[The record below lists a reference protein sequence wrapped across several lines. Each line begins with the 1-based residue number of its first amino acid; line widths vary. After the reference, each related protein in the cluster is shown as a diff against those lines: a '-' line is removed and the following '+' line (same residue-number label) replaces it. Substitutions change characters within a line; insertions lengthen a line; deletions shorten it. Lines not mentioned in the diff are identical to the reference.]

1 METYEKEIIFL
12 SNQLVN
18 GEWAMV
24 EISKT
29 ATFKELSRVARDQH
43 KLHFMLTTLF
53 AGSSKDGGE
62 VKIDSD
68 SLYDLTVKAIKT
80 LLVINDNFTE
90 GDKTEFLND
99 SGSILEFAL
108 WALHEKF
115 TPFFSTLRMK

>member
-1 METYEKEIIFL
+1 METYEKEITFL
-12 SNQLVN
+12 SRQFVD
-18 GEWAMV
+18 GEWALV
-24 EISKT
+24 EISKI
-29 ATFKELSRVARDQH
+29 ATFKELSRVAKDQH

-53 AGSSKDGGE
+53 AGSSKDDGE

-108 WALHEKF
+108 WALREKF